1 MLQLALELFLLV
13 LATTVFGFVAGYGFG
28 RLRRAVDGKSARP
41 AYYEV
46 DADQFEENSL
56 NQASEPARR
65 IPDPAP
71 PSASRRKRLTPDI
84 RKGSS

>member
-13 LATTVFGFVAGYGFG
+13 SATTVSGFVAGYGFG
-28 RLRRAVDGKSARP
+28 KLRRAVSGNSAEP
-41 AYYEV
+41 IYDEA
-46 DADQFEENSL
+46 DADQFEEDSL
-56 NQASEPARR
+56 NNASEPARR